1 MFLKLDCALVSC
13 QYEGS
18 TGCPAASNDLRFCH
32 GLLPFR
38 RVTGHPL
45 AIDVNFVIVQHTY
58 YYYHVKKVFRTRFY
72 QMGARHSRQ
81 YHNEGTS
88 QSSWCGMVEQ

>member
-32 GLLPFR
+32 GLLPLS

-45 AIDVNFVIVQHTY
+45 AIAVTVNFVIVQHSDY
-58 YYYHVKKVFRTRFY
+58 YYPVKI
-72 QMGARHSRQ
+72 G
-81 YHNEGTS
+81 
-88 QSSWCGMVEQ
+88 